1 MKDPNT
7 PAPTGDEALP
17 GRRESLALLEARL
30 PTLTEKTRSAM
41 KGIVATWQPSDFLPD
56 LSKGEV
62 ALEDIRTIQRQ
73 ARTLSPELLTVLVG
87 DALTEDG
94 LPLFASRLF
103 TLQGLPASESGDVHP
118 RAEGLQQWFRAW
130 AAEEHR
136 HGELLNSYMRFTGRV
151 DMKAYERSV
160 QMFNEDGIDLGIDAD
175 PYKGF
180 VYTSFQELAT
190 QRSHANVAKLAH
202 REGNPLLARI
212 CGQIAA
218 DEGYHAKAYIAFV
231 RTFFERDPNNMMA
244 ALRDMLQRGIVMPA
258 HNMREVDP
266 TGRVLAP
273 GELYTYFSD
282 VAQRIGVYT
291 AQDYAEISG
300 QVLTEWKVG
309 ERTDDT
315 WKALPIEGLD
325 DAGHAAQEAILRR
338 QKLVEK
344 LVARNRS
351 TPVEHHDV
359 SWLVR
364 GS

>member
-1 MKDPNT
+1 MQHT
-7 PAPTGDEALP
+7 PEHGLAEVPLP
-17 GRRESLALLEARL
+17 GRRESLALLEQRL
-30 PTLTEKTRSAM
+30 PTMAERTRTAM
-41 KGIVATWQPSDFLPD
+41 RGIVDTWQPSDFLPD
-56 LSKGEV
+56 LSRGEV
-62 ALEDIRTIQRQ
+62 AIEEIRTIQRQ

-87 DALTEDG
+87 DAMTEDG

-103 TLQGLPASESGDVHP
+103 SLQGLPTTDSGDAHP
-118 RAEGLQQWFRAW
+118 RGGLQAWFRAW

-190 QRSHANVAKLAH
+190 QRSHANVARLAK
-202 REGNPLLARI
+202 EQGNPLLARI

-218 DEGYHAKAYIAFV
+218 DEAYHAKAYIAFV
-231 RTFFERDPNNMMA
+231 RTFFERDPSGMMQ

-266 TGRVLAP
+266 DGRVLQP
-273 GELYTYFSD
+273 GELYAYFSD
-282 VAQRIGVYT
+282 VAQRLEVYT
-291 AQDYAEISG
+291 AKDYAEISG
-300 QVLTEWKVG
+300 QILTAWKVG
-309 ERTDDT
+309 VRKENR
-315 WKALPIEGLD
+315 WEALPFDGLD
-325 DAGHAAQEAILRR
+325 EAGRDAQHAILRR
-338 QKLVEK
+338 QSLTEK
-344 LVARNRS
+344 IAARERTIITPARS
-351 TPVEHHDV
+351 V

-364 GS
+364 EQA